1 MSMQINTAEL
11 GTLSLESANQKPCFT
26 DLEQFI
32 KISAESI
39 GELRKVDVFRV
50 ISSLRS
56 DNIDGATRNDLAT
69 FIAAMRPDL
78 VAEVA
83 DVMREEY
90 PQDGWTV
97 DCDTGKKAR
106 QIPVIKLADGYNG
119 HTIAFFSDPIEVDG
133 GAVKLRCAEP
143 GKEYMTAWRAMA
155 EVTAALAAHGGN
167 R

>member
-1 MSMQINTAEL
+1 MRMQTNTAEP

-26 DLEQFI
+26 DLGQFI

-39 GELRKVDVFRV
+39 GALRKVDVFRV

-78 VAEVA
+78 VAEVE

-97 DCDTGKKAR
+97 DCEKAR
-106 QIPVIKLADGYNG
+106 QSPVIKLADGYNG

-155 EVTAALAAHGGN
+155 EVTAALAAQGGN